1 MKGLVG
7 RMLFAA
13 QYYQDGL
20 QRKVLRYWLS
30 HTRCRGRLLRR
41 RSKYFDAWKEWAPKK
56 KRLRQLKQLLVMKA
70 AKSCVQQ
77 GLRRWT
83 LTLNNTRLVKLFRLR
98 RIIDPDAFFPV
109 MSSMYILSGH
119 LTKYYVLFCFR
130 QWQLLRTR
138 RNAWKAFYY
147 MHQRDSAQHLMST
160 VFRAWCRCTS
170 KSSGAGSVLGLEPL
184 NAITH
189 AHDLADQVL
198 AGYRP
203 ELDLPQEAVRALLPA
218 DDETM
223 NSAPPL
229 ASKPR
234 IQLTDLE
241 LELLAAIESG
251 DAATVERLLE
261 NGVRVDF
268 VGYDGNGST
277 PLHLAAASF
286 AERHLKVV
294 ALLLHCGADVSR
306 RDALGRRALDVATNP
321 QVAALISTHSE
332 RVASAPT
339 QTELSKCA
347 ELMAM
352 QWSEVGGI
360 SMWRYVTHGL
370 IEVRSR
376 EVEEDISRQLASKS
390 TSQSAPKLNVAL
402 ARRQCRRLAG
412 VKAAMEEAQCL
423 PEDDDLDS
431 VGDGEKGMVK
441 PIFRGIQRQSSLNG
455 IEDPNDEDEG
465 DLEVLRRR
473 QVRAHLCVEYAA
485 RIATVL

>member
-1 MKGLVG
+1 
-7 RMLFAA
+7 
-13 QYYQDGL
+13 
-20 QRKVLRYWLS
+20 
-30 HTRCRGRLLRR
+30 
-41 RSKYFDAWKEWAPKK
+41 
-56 KRLRQLKQLLVMKA
+56 
-70 AKSCVQQ
+70 
-77 GLRRWT
+77 
-83 LTLNNTRLVKLFRLR
+83 
-98 RIIDPDAFFPV
+98 
-109 MSSMYILSGH
+109 
-119 LTKYYVLFCFR
+119 
-130 QWQLLRTR
+130 
-138 RNAWKAFYY
+138 
-147 MHQRDSAQHLMST
+147 MST

-412 VKAAMEEAQCL
+412 VKAAMEEAQRL